1 MKTTDNKQSLMKGA
15 MILSI
20 GVLASRIIGMLYRIP
35 IRNIL
40 GDEGQSIY
48 GVAYGIY
55 VVILTLTAM
64 AIPGAL
70 SKLIAERRAAGA
82 YKEAQRVFHLAM
94 LYSIGFALVM
104 AAGLWLGADFI
115 SDNFFQ
121 SQDVALPIRALA
133 PTVVIATSLGV
144 FRGYFQGRGD
154 MTPTA
159 SSQVIEQIV
168 NVIFSVILAAYFMNI
183 TAGNLVWGATGSAL
197 GTGAGAIAGFVVLI
211 FLFFKKRPQAREEL
225 VHSTE
230 YDYQSSFTILKQI
243 LSMMIPVIVSASI
256 FSIMTSI
263 DQSMISNILPQNI
276 EYLRN
281 HQMLNMVPVL
291 DAEIYSTQ
299 SIVSQ
304 LSGQLSFQ
312 YMTFMNIPVSLI
324 LQLGLA
330 SVPAIAAG
338 MAAGAIN
345 DVKQKTKMIF
355 KVGMLIAAPSAIG
368 FLVFAHPILTLVVG
382 DSSGAELLSSGAIG
396 ILAIAIAQLSAGILQ
411 GMTKQ
416 NIPTINALIACAI
429 KVGINLVALRFP
441 TLNIYGFVHSTTI
454 CYVIY
459 AILNMY
465 YLQKYLKMKMSWNDI
480 LIRPTV
486 CAAVMGIVSF
496 AVYLGLL
503 WIGLSVKLAIVLVM
517 PLAAVI
523 YFAVGVGS
531 RTITKGDLASIPG
544 GRKLIKL
551 LKLS

>member
-1 MKTTDNKQSLMKGA
+1 
-15 MILSI
+15 
-20 GVLASRIIGMLYRIP
+20 
-35 IRNIL
+35 
-40 GDEGQSIY
+40 
-48 GVAYGIY
+48 
-55 VVILTLTAM
+55 
-64 AIPGAL
+64 
-70 SKLIAERRAAGA
+70 
-82 YKEAQRVFHLAM
+82 
-94 LYSIGFALVM
+94 
-104 AAGLWLGADFI
+104 
-115 SDNFFQ
+115 
-121 SQDVALPIRALA
+121 
-133 PTVVIATSLGV
+133 
-144 FRGYFQGRGD
+144 
-154 MTPTA
+154 
-159 SSQVIEQIV
+159 
-168 NVIFSVILAAYFMNI
+168 
-183 TAGNLVWGATGSAL
+183 
-197 GTGAGAIAGFVVLI
+197 
-211 FLFFKKRPQAREEL
+211 
-225 VHSTE
+225 
-230 YDYQSSFTILKQI
+230 
-243 LSMMIPVIVSASI
+243 
-256 FSIMTSI
+256 
-263 DQSMISNILPQNI
+263 
-276 EYLRN
+276 
-281 HQMLNMVPVL
+281 
-291 DAEIYSTQ
+291 
-299 SIVSQ
+299 
-304 LSGQLSFQ
+304 
-312 YMTFMNIPVSLI
+312 
-324 LQLGLA
+324 
-330 SVPAIAAG
+330 
-338 MAAGAIN
+338 
-345 DVKQKTKMIF
+345 MIF